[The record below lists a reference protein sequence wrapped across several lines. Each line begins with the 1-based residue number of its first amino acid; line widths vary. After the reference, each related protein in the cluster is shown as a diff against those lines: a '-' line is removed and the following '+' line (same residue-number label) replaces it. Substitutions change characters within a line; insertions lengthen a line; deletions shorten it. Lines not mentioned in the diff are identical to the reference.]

1 MQMGTV
7 APSLAYYTGGVMNH
21 TERLDNPYLKAQNLA
36 TLPAPVVICHGIIG
50 EQDIMDAMTLP
61 LVKMPNHDGFVPDSW
76 PDVGKASKRPK
87 R

>member
-7 APSLAYYTGGVMNH
+7 APSLAYYTGGVKNH
-21 TERLDNPYLKAQNLA
+21 EDRLDNPRMRVQNLA
-36 TLPAPVVICHGIIG
+36 SLPAPVVICHGIIG
-50 EQDIMDAMTLP
+50 EHDVMDATTLL
-61 LVKMPNHDGFVPDSW
+61 LVKMPNHDGFVPDPR